1 MFISSGNDKLT
12 FRRALALIVVY
23 GAFVALALFA

>member
-12 FRRALALIVVY
+12 IRRALALVVVY
-23 GAFVALALFA
+23 AAFLGLAFLA